1 MKTGSFVRRAATTK
15 RASEAR
21 RGEARRRVIKNREN
35 GRTAACRFA
44 SLAKLDYFSQPA
56 PPPSP
61 REWWAV
67 GQEGEEQ
74 RKELPLP
81 RRSLSSSSSSLLS
94 STVSSQRLKYSFA
107 SVPRVISFPLPSLL
121 RLLLPFLDL
130 QGSARESERES
141 KSFSLLCL
149 SLSFD
154 FRRENSKQR

>member
-81 RRSLSSSSSSLLS
+81 RRSLSSSFSLLS